1 MAALGMHSMIE
12 LYGCPAELLDDLEVV
27 RAALRTAV
35 VVSRGTLLGECE
47 HKFSPHGV
55 TVVGLL
61 AESHISVHT
70 WPEHCYAAADV
81 FTCGSGGD
89 PEGACRSLASSL
101 SAQRFNVRT
110 IARGQSDP
118 P

>member
-1 MAALGMHSMIE
+1 MTPLGMHSMIE
-12 LYGCPAELLDDLEVV
+12 LYGCPAEMLDDIAVV
-27 RAALRTAV
+27 REAMRAAVAI
-35 VVSRGTLLGECE
+35 SRGTLLGECE
-47 HKFSPHGV
+47 HRFSPHGV

-81 FTCGSGGD
+81 FTCGTGGD
-89 PEGACRSLASSL
+89 PEGACRSLATSL
-101 SAQRFNVRT
+101 LAERFHIKT
-110 IARGQSDP
+110 ISRGQAGP